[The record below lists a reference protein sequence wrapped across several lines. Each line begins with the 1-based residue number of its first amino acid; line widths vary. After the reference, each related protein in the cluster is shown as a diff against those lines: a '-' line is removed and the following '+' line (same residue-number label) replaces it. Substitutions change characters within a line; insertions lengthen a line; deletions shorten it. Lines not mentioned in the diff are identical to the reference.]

1 MVASRQKNRH
11 VKISQLRIYFCLIFL
26 QAVLFSEDMGLRDDD
41 IQHVFEDAIK
51 IHDETWS

>member
-41 IQHVFEDAIK
+41 IQHVFEDVIK
-51 IHDETWS
+51 IHNETWS